1 MTNKTRGAIRRSI
14 LAVITMGIL
23 LFPTMV
29 AQAKNKTPNTPQA
42 VWWDEKP
49 EMAGVAR
56 CSEAEG
62 AEEYCFKL
70 YRNGELIA
78 NVTKKES
85 KCDFAKDL
93 AKYFARREAAYYYFK
108 VVAVNKVGK
117 SAISKESENF
127 KKEQWTE
134 LFYYCMKKNIEVTTK
149 KSDVTTIDVRLNS
162 QGFEALPI
170 IESGENCQITNIDWN
185 KTAELK
191 AGQRVTATVTIVPR
205 AGCEIFLLEG
215 KDSICLSGSEAKLY
229 QYEREGQTF
238 TLEID
243 YIVPGRLNAPTAVWW
258 DEKSDKAG
266 VARCNE
272 VEYADEYT
280 FLLYRN
286 GKQIASKT
294 SKDNHCDLAK
304 EMENYCY
311 TSKNTSVYFTVE
323 VSSKKAHVHANQSNA
338 SDDFTARMWSDL
350 IEYLRNKK

>member
-1 MTNKTRGAIRRSI
+1 MTNQTRGFIRRSI

-29 AQAKNKTPNTPQA
+29 VQAKTKTPNTPQ
-42 VWWDEKP
+42 
-49 EMAGVAR
+49 
-56 CSEAEG
+56 
-62 AEEYCFKL
+62 
-70 YRNGELIA
+70 
-78 NVTKKES
+78 
-85 KCDFAKDL
+85 
-93 AKYFARREAAYYYFK
+93 
-108 VVAVNKVGK
+108 
-117 SAISKESENF
+117 
-127 KKEQWTE
+127 
-134 LFYYCMKKNIEVTTK
+134 
-149 KSDVTTIDVRLNS
+149 
-162 QGFEALPI
+162 
-170 IESGENCQITNIDWN
+170 
-185 KTAELK
+185 
-191 AGQRVTATVTIVPR
+191 
-205 AGCEIFLLEG
+205 
-215 KDSICLSGSEAKLY
+215 
-229 QYEREGQTF
+229 
-238 TLEID
+238 
-243 YIVPGRLNAPTAVWW
+243 AVWW